1 MKDGSAIKSTGCSY
15 KGPRFS
21 SQHPNGD
28 SQPSVTQAPMGLGSD
43 TFSGL
48 VGHQACI
55 WCTSIHKKTHTHV
68 GKTVIHMKPEM
79 RKIEMCVMF
88 LLQSTDKR
96 PNSISIPYLKFTINK
111 TMPNL

>member
-1 MKDGSAIKSTGCSY
+1 MAQQLRVQAVLIKDPDSVPST
-15 KGPRFS
+15 
-21 SQHPNGD
+21 QMVGD